1 MCLLDRCI
9 YQIDRAEVQHG
20 TVCENIRRNLCF
32 IEKQVCR
39 GIAVE
44 GKLAV
49 AVLIKRNKR
58 QRGIR
63 PSGAEHT
70 RGIHAVCAQRFENVR
85 TECVLSHLRNHLR
98 SAAETRHCGCHIG
111 RRTARD
117 TLKLHDLI
125 KRTAALLRH
134 EINEQFADCHYF
146 FHRSFPP
153 EYVGKSPVR
162 RRFPYCCR

>member
-20 TVCENIRRNLCF
+20 TVRENIRRDLCF

-44 GKLAV
+44 GKFAV

-63 PSGAEHT
+63 PSGAEH
-70 RGIHAVCAQRFENVR
+70 R
-85 TECVLSHLRNHLR
+85 
-98 SAAETRHCGCHIG
+98 
-111 RRTARD
+111 
-117 TLKLHDLI
+117 
-125 KRTAALLRH
+125 
-134 EINEQFADCHYF
+134 
-146 FHRSFPP
+146 
-153 EYVGKSPVR
+153 
-162 RRFPYCCR
+162 